1 LHTPQIDEA
10 VKLNS
15 ALSLEAPTRLLLNE
29 NERSENFRDALDW
42 SGREVPAPIAVAVGP
57 EGGWT
62 GEELSQFSAAG
73 WRSVTLGSTILR
85 AETAAIAA
93 LAAVAALLD

>member
-1 LHTPQIDEA
+1 MKMSVAKNFAMHWIEPRE
-10 VKLNS
+10 KY
-15 ALSLEAPTRLLLNE
+15 PHRLPLPWDRRADGPA
-29 NERSENFRDALDW
+29 RS
-42 SGREVPAPIAVAVGP
+42 S
-57 EGGWT
+57 
-62 GEELSQFSAAG
+62 SQFSAAG